1 MRKFIS
7 WFRQGGWAKTRWRLA
22 LIPLLLGSA
31 ALGWRSFADMQR
43 ADATNAQLA
52 LARQA
57 LLDQALR
64 NGNGDTNATG
74 AKLRAA
80 SLGKANAPID
90 KAGEAGNI
98 NSTDPRA
105 QLALWNKRLQRAQE
119 VLDNYRAKTIYPH
132 ESRPIADHA
141 DQAYPNQPIVE
152 EKKLYRPGDDVKD
165 LVRLRTSQER
175 IYVAGAESV
184 VFTIAAL
191 DQDGNALPL
200 TITQALAFDPPR
212 GNQPSKRSRVAVGF
226 NDGGVNGDASAGDG
240 VLSTRFQPST
250 QGFDNYTGAV
260 RLELFLKVGEQ
271 TGFTFFDMYFSPDP
285 PAVWTSAIRE
295 AIESG
300 SLNLYLQTNVRSA
313 GRYVAAGR
321 IDDANGQPFAYA
333 VFNDELGTG
342 AREIKLT
349 VFGKL
354 IHDKQPVFP
363 LRLRDVDAFLLNQ
376 DADPDR
382 VLMPRKPGLVYTT
395 KKYAVNNFSAS
406 EWQSE
411 ERERYL
417 QELAND
423 VAIARARVEAL
434 NRTLHPPGKG

>member
-1 MRKFIS
+1 MQKFIN
-7 WFRQGGWAKTRWRLA
+7 WFRQGGRWRLA

-31 ALGWRSFADMQR
+31 ALGWRTFADLRMENAGAQSAR
-43 ADATNAQLA
+43 AQDAS
-52 LARQA
+52 REQA
-57 LLDQALR
+57 R
-64 NGNGDTNATG
+64 NGSGGGANAPV
-74 AKLRAA
+74 AQLRAA
-80 SLGKANAPID
+80 SLNTPGAPID
-90 KAGEAGNI
+90 KAGEAGSI
-98 NSTDPRA
+98 NNADPRA

-119 VLDNYRAKTIYPH
+119 LLENYRAKTIYPH

-152 EKKLYRPGDDVKD
+152 EKKLYRPGDEVKD

-212 GNQPSKRSRVAVGF
+212 GNQPSKRPRVAVGF
-226 NDGGVNGDASAGDG
+226 NDGGVNGDSSAGDG

-260 RLELFLKVGEQ
+260 RLELYLKVGEQ

-285 PAVWTSAIRE
+285 PAVWTSAVRE
-295 AIESG
+295 AVESG

-321 IDDANGQPFAYA
+321 IDDANGQPFAFA
-333 VFNDELGTG
+333 VFNDELDTG
-342 AREIKLT
+342 KREIKLT

-363 LRLRDVDAFLLNQ
+363 LRLRDVDAFLLLPDN
-376 DADPDR
+376 DPDR
-382 VLMPRKPGLVYTT
+382 VLMPRIAGLAHTT
-395 KKYAVNNFSAS
+395 KKYTVGNFSAA

-411 ERERYL
+411 ERARYL

-434 NRTLHPPGKG
+434 NRATNPPGKG